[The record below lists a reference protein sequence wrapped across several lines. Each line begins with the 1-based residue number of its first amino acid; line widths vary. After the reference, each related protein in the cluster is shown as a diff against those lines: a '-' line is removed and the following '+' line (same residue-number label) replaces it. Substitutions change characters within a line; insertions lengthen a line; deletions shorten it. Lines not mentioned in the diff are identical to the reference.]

1 MWVHAEGIIN
11 KRQYRFTDHN
21 KRSLKKNVHPNF
33 DYNHKSNYLDSKI
46 EQDIRFF
53 KNNYTEKKKELYDLK
68 KEVASKIMQAQRKMD
83 LQSVSPSL

>member
-1 MWVHAEGIIN
+1 
-11 KRQYRFTDHN
+11 
-21 KRSLKKNVHPNF
+21 
-33 DYNHKSNYLDSKI
+33 LDSKI